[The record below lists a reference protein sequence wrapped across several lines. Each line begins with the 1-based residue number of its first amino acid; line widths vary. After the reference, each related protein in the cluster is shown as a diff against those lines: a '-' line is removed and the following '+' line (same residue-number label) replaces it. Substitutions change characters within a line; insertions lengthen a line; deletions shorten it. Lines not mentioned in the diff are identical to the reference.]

1 MNQES
6 EIKMVAGDIVFQSK
20 GRSVHHIYNRSLH
33 ISCHSKVLKD
43 GLNAWLIEEP
53 VKVLHVIKED
63 DNGYYIIY
71 QRTDNGNS

>member
-1 MNQES
+1 MNQDA

-43 GLNAWLIEEP
+43 SLNDLLVEEP
-53 VKVLHVIKED
+53 VKVLHVIKEY

-71 QRTDNGNS
+71 QRNENGNS